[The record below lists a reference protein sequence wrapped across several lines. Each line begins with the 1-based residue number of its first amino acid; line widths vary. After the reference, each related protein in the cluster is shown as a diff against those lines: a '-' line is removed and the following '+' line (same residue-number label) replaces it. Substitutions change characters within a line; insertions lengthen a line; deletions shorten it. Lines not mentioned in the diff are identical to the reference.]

1 MCGDFHGFKSFSLRL
16 LCTEEIV
23 IYHWWMRL
31 GSFLVLLHQST
42 TDGTAM
48 ASTGVAVNVDKIRYS
63 LFSISMR
70 SREMELKPTWVRQLW
85 FHIAYRQWAQKPL
98 HQHFSCPRC
107 FRLRLLLA
115 YQLCTVT
122 CKDEG
127 VHTVCLFISCYSLT
141 HWFNYCSYN
150 IMMACIYIALY

>member
-1 MCGDFHGFKSFSLRL
+1 
-16 LCTEEIV
+16 
-23 IYHWWMRL
+23 MRL

-85 FHIAYRQWAQKPL
+85 FHITYPSGLKNP
-98 HQHFSCPRC
+98 
-107 FRLRLLLA
+107 
-115 YQLCTVT
+115 
-122 CKDEG
+122 
-127 VHTVCLFISCYSLT
+127 FI
-141 HWFNYCSYN
+141 N
-150 IMMACIYIALY
+150 ISHVQDVLD